1 MRILVAGATGA
12 IGRPLVRCLKENRRV
27 VFALTRSPQ
36 SSRAVGEL
44 SAEPV
49 TADALDAASVKAAIA
64 RVRPDAIIN
73 ELTSLP
79 RHYTA
84 ADRAHRTGTGPMAAG
99 RHDRPGRRPDRRRDH
114 SMAERSA
121 AYRCR
126 NPDNQPHRG
135 RSARQLPG
143 RQFRPAGAALV
154 DRAVRR
160 SSAQRAIGG
169 LFHIFH
175 PTRGGREGTERRP
188 KCGVEASERRQT
200 PPPAHRD
207 ATVLQ

>member
-1 MRILVAGATGA
+1 MHSTL
-12 IGRPLVRCLKENRRV
+12 RR
-27 VFALTRSPQ
+27 S
-36 SSRAVGEL
+36 
-44 SAEPV
+44 
-49 TADALDAASVKAAIA
+49 KAAIA

-84 ADRAHRTGTGPMAAG
+84 ADRAHRTGTGPMASG

-114 SMAERSA
+114 SMAERSS

-126 NPDNQPHRG
+126 NPDDQPHRG

-188 KCGVEASERRQT
+188 NPRQRRGGMTMTQYLQLTHSRGSYTGRWRSWSWRCCSSASAWSLRFRT
-200 PPPAHRD
+200 IIGWSRF
-207 ATVLQ
+207 TGRWVS